1 MAFAFRESRLR
12 TIARYP
18 FRHIRWKII
27 APYAVLSLLIAIAG
41 TFLVTRLVVGSL
53 EERFNN
59 QLAESARVTA
69 DSFVR
74 RERAHLEVVRGIA
87 FTEGVPEAVESE
99 SEIALAAI
107 ANAIGANNGAER
119 VEILNR
125 NGERIFGSQLA
136 PGSRIEYRQ
145 MTGDASDRASWTTV
159 QNILGGRTDELGDKF
174 AQIVQTDDGYALYT
188 AGPIKNGDELVG
200 VVLVGSQL
208 SSFLP
213 AAKLEAL
220 ADITIYDF
228 DGAPLSTTFAELQS
242 ADADLTPG
250 ADAIT
255 ADRPDAAVRE
265 HKQLYGRG
273 FDLLYG
279 ELVIRDQAVGR
290 YSVALPTSFMLEA
303 STAARYQ
310 IGGLFTAGI
319 VAVLFVGWLVA
330 RGLTRPLLQL
340 VGVARA
346 VHDGDL
352 NARAKIYT
360 LDEVGT
366 LAESFDEMTARL
378 QRQHLQTIKA
388 LTSAIDARDPGT
400 LGHSVR
406 VGQLAVMIGEQ
417 VGVPDSM
424 LQHLEIGGYLHDIG
438 KIGIRDDVLLK
449 AGALSPE
456 ERAIIEQH
464 PRIGLDILAPVEL
477 PKAVLDIVGG
487 HHEKLD
493 GSGYPL
499 GIKGEELTIVTRI
512 GTVAD
517 IYDALVTDRPYKKG
531 LPPEQCMEILMRD
544 VWEGKL
550 DQEMVEA
557 LQRLIPRWEARRR
570 DDPTLKGFA
579 LPDLGAREP
588 RAGAA

>member
-1 MAFAFRESRLR
+1 MSFTFRESRLR

-27 APYAVLSLLIAIAG
+27 APYAVLSLIIAVAG

-59 QLAESARVTA
+59 QLAEAARVTA

-74 RERAHLEVVRGIA
+74 RERAHLEVVRGVA
-87 FTEGVPEAVESE
+87 FTEGVPQAVEDGN
-99 SEIALAAI
+99 EIALAEI
-107 ANAIGANNGAER
+107 ANPIGVNNGAER
-119 VEILNR
+119 IEILDAS
-125 NGERIFGSQLA
+125 GDRIFGSQLA
-136 PGSRIEYRQ
+136 PNSRTEYQ
-145 MTGDASDRASWTTV
+145 ALDDDATDRPTWAIVESV
-159 QNILGGRTDELGDKF
+159 LEGREDGLGDKF
-174 AQIVQTDDGYALYT
+174 AQIVQTDDGYVLYT
-188 AGPIKNGDELVG
+188 AGPIKSGDSLVG
-200 VVLVGSQL
+200 AVLVGSKL

-220 ADITIYDF
+220 ADITVYDF
-228 DGAPLSTTFAELQS
+228 DGAPLSTTFAES
-242 ADADLTPG
+242 GGDDADLTP
-250 ADAIT
+250 ADEAFA
-255 ADRPDAAVRE
+255 ADSPDAAVRE
-265 HKQLYGRG
+265 HKNLYGRG

-279 ELVIRDQAVGR
+279 ELVVRDQAVGR

-303 STAARYQ
+303 SSAARYQ
-310 IGGLFTAGI
+310 VGGLFTAGI
-319 VAVLFVGWLVA
+319 LAVLFVGWLVA

-352 NARAKIYT
+352 NARARIHT

-366 LAESFDEMTARL
+366 LASSFDEMTARL

-388 LTSAIDARDPGT
+388 LTGAIDARDPGT

-406 VGQLAVMIGEQ
+406 VGQLAVMLGDQI
-417 VGVPDSM
+417 GVPDS
-424 LQHLEIGGYLHDIG
+424 LSQHLEIGGYLHDIG

-477 PKAVLDIVGG
+477 PKEVLNFVGG

-531 LPPEQCMEILMRD
+531 FSPEQCMEILMRD
-544 VWEGKL
+544 VWDGKL
-550 DQEMVEA
+550 DQEIVEA
-557 LQRLIPRWEARRR
+557 MQRLVPRWEARRR

-579 LPDLGAREP
+579 LPQWRDQ
-588 RAGAA
+588 AA